1 VENKPKSF
9 PASIGTEE
17 DISEGPL
24 GQKAHRETIAHTE
37 RLERKLYEVRPG
49 VWSQVGNGLSNQN
62 FVEGPEGLI
71 VIDTGESCEEM
82 AFSLRA
88 VKEHTNAPIAAVI
101 YTHFH
106 YVHGTSALSEEGS
119 GHPPIWGHSEIE
131 NNLRRI
137 GIDVSAAATRGL
149 VHQFG
154 LLLPNEGEDGIV
166 NSALGKYFRLEEH
179 SPWTPGFIP
188 PDHTFNKPIK
198 TEIAGLKVEMTPA
211 PSDANDSITIWFPEM
226 KVCVNNLLWPTL
238 FNVFAIRGEEY
249 RDPRVLIDG
258 IEQMIGLEA
267 EHMVGVHGPPLSG
280 AKQIFEDLKL
290 YRDSIQYMWDQTVRG
305 INKGLTIGEIT
316 ERVQLPEKYNNR
328 YFTKQFYGL
337 VEHHVR
343 QIHNG
348 LRGWFDGDEASLF
361 PLPPSE
367 RAKKLI
373 EGFGG
378 EGRVRDAIDQA
389 IKEEDLR
396 WALELSTW
404 LIRHVVNED
413 GRCDSG
419 TLEDR
424 EKLAGVLRKIGQRT
438 TSTNVRN
445 WCLTRALELEGKLD
459 MNRFRTH
466 RFSERQVLS
475 QPTEAFVHALRLI
488 LDPEKS
494 NGIDIRIGWRFDD
507 ASTAGLHI
515 RNGVAV
521 PTDGA
526 DSTATLVINISDW
539 ARILGGKTTLKE
551 ALENKSTRIEGDYKN
566 FIEVIACFDNPSLY

>member
-1 VENKPKSF
+1 
-9 PASIGTEE
+9 
-17 DISEGPL
+17 
-24 GQKAHRETIAHTE
+24 
-37 RLERKLYEVRPG
+37 
-49 VWSQVGNGLSNQN
+49 
-62 FVEGPEGLI
+62 
-71 VIDTGESCEEM
+71 
-82 AFSLRA
+82 
-88 VKEHTNAPIAAVI
+88 
-101 YTHFH
+101 
-106 YVHGTSALSEEGS
+106 
-119 GHPPIWGHSEIE
+119 
-131 NNLRRI
+131 
-137 GIDVSAAATRGL
+137 
-149 VHQFG
+149 
-154 LLLPNEGEDGIV
+154 
-166 NSALGKYFRLEEH
+166 
-179 SPWTPGFIP
+179 
-188 PDHTFNKPIK
+188 
-198 TEIAGLKVEMTPA
+198 MTPA
-211 PSDANDSITIWFPEM
+211 PSDANDSITIWFPEK

-249 RDPRVLIDG
+249 RDPRILIEG
-258 IEQMIGLEA
+258 IEHMIALEA

-280 AKQIFEDLKL
+280 RKQIREDLTQ

-316 ERVQLPEKYNNR
+316 EMVQLPEKYNNR

-373 EGFGG
+373 NGFGG
-378 EGRVRDAIDQA
+378 EKIVRDAINQA

-396 WALELSTW
+396 WGLEMSTW
-404 LIRHVVNED
+404 LIRSQVNDD

-424 EKLAGVLRKIGQRT
+424 EKLADVLRKIGQRT

-459 MNRFRTH
+459 ISRFRKH
-466 RFSERQVLS
+466 RFSERQVLN

-494 NGIDIRIGWRFDD
+494 NDLDIRIGWRFDD
-507 ASTAGLHI
+507 DSTAGLHI

-521 PTDGA
+521 PTDGE
-526 DSTATLVINISDW
+526 DSAATLVIKISEW
-539 ARILGGKTTLKE
+539 ARILGGETTLKE
-551 ALENKSTRIEGDYKN
+551 ALENKRTTIEGDHKN
-566 FIEVIACFDNPSLY
+566 FIKAIACFENPSLC